1 MFRLIGVF
9 PSHNFVWKTFCGRC
23 LQRSLDHRSHCPI
36 CRADLPDYAYLLDN
50 PQNKVVLSI
59 GAVTSSP
66 LLLPLPL
73 LMHVLSELEAFPEL
87 YAERGRLIAEEE
99 RNARLDTPLFVCQ
112 LSFPGVPTTLHFFEP
127 R

>member
-1 MFRLIGVF
+1 MEGAFKGLWITGA
-9 PSHNFVWKTFCGRC
+9 T
-23 LQRSLDHRSHCPI
+23 
-36 CRADLPDYAYLLDN
+36 
-50 PQNKVVLSI
+50 VLSAGQI
-59 GAVTSSP
+59 SPIMRACWTTLKTKSSCRSVRPLLHPP
-66 LLLPLPL
+66 LLLSL

-87 YAERGRLIAEEE
+87 YAERGRIIAEEE